1 MFKRILYLTL
11 IIFNIYLPVYAMPV
25 TDITAKSFVLIE
37 AKTGKIIFERDA
49 EKMMYPASTTKM
61 MTLIV
66 ALENSKLDEIVTA
79 STVASQTEGSTLWLA
94 PGEQL
99 SMRDMLYGIILVSG
113 NDATVA
119 VAEHIAGS
127 VTDFAKLMNKKAKE
141 IGAIIRTLLIL
152 VDYLILS
159 IFRLL
164 MI

>member
-79 STVASQTEGSTLWLA
+79 S
-94 PGEQL
+94 
-99 SMRDMLYGIILVSG
+99 
-113 NDATVA
+113 A
-119 VAEHIAGS
+119 VA
-127 VTDFAKLMNKKAKE
+127 
-141 IGAIIRTLLIL
+141 
-152 VDYLILS
+152 
-159 IFRLL
+159 
-164 MI
+164 